1 MPSAFLWPPIQERG
15 DFIED
20 LVDSLKFP
28 QNSMSMENVK
38 KGNEEKRLPSS
49 KPKSHLSRHPAMNS
63 FDNLPARRG
72 RKLVYY
78 HSAPLQQQ
86 ATFREFRTAKKP
98 NSAPAKMLYTFQW
111 PSIQEETECIE
122 VSLNTTAYAETIMGD
137 EEGHEDNHPDQSSP
151 QRFHP
156 KHSSD
161 SVTAHRERKLI
172 YCRSAPLPRS
182 PSRRSP
188 SHASPLQRKPNSAPV
203 RMSSCFLQ
211 WPAIQEQTDH

>member
-1 MPSAFLWPPIQERG
+1 MYRSESTPLSQEVSSLHLHHRKKINSLKMPSAFLWPPIQERG

-86 ATFREFRTAKKP
+86 R
-98 NSAPAKMLYTFQW
+98 
-111 PSIQEETECIE
+111 
-122 VSLNTTAYAETIMGD
+122 
-137 EEGHEDNHPDQSSP
+137 
-151 QRFHP
+151 
-156 KHSSD
+156 
-161 SVTAHRERKLI
+161 
-172 YCRSAPLPRS
+172 PRS
-182 PSRRSP
+182 VNFVPPKNRIQ
-188 SHASPLQRKPNSAPV
+188 LLRKCCIRFNGLVFKKKLTA
-203 RMSSCFLQ
+203 
-211 WPAIQEQTDH
+211 